1 MLTKLVDQC
10 SRTSLNIVLTWVNMT
25 CNPLQMWYG
34 YSSYQLLF
42 GTNPNIRNIMTD
54 YIQSEADERI
64 RRALQHKIRA
74 AKLFF
79 NPNDCVFYKHEG
91 HNKWLGPV
99 KITFQGG

>member
-1 MLTKLVDQC
+1 
-10 SRTSLNIVLTWVNMT
+10 
-25 CNPLQMWYG
+25 
-34 YSSYQLLF
+34 
-42 GTNPNIRNIMTD
+42 MTD

-91 HNKWLGPV
+91 HSKWLGPV